1 MPMRIDK
8 LPPRIHHAYWFQAFN
23 AVSWQICLGT
33 PLILFTR
40 ELGAPA
46 VVLGLLAGLAPLTSV
61 LQLFVAPYADRI
73 GYRKLM
79 LRGWTARVVTLVLLV
94 GLPLASGMAPPPV
107 LIAAAVGIM
116 LVFTTLRGIAMCAW
130 LPWIT
135 SIVPRSL
142 RGFYLSRDRIF
153 ISLAS
158 VASLAVSGVFLMGHR
173 EMSAYSIVFGLGF
186 LGGVIS
192 LFFLNRIPEPADTGA
207 AIAPVVSHRAQWLPL
222 LRDQG
227 FRKLLVF
234 SAMVQILVL
243 STGVFVTVFVRE
255 EVQLSDGVILWV
267 AAAASLAGT
276 VALALLRNRIDALG
290 SRPFLGLVFLWWVAY
305 YALWFLLAVSP
316 ARAPAVAVAM
326 MLLAGFFGSIYD
338 LALTRLLMN
347 TVGDQPEATR
357 YFALHSVIVSVLN
370 GFAPMG
376 WGLALDLARATQ
388 VSLAGISLGGYALLF
403 AVQWLLLGLVL
414 LTLVHVREA
423 SSISTRYLFSAALA
437 RAPQVAARYLDCMRS
452 RARRRIAASVSSSQS
467 DGQN

>member
-1 MPMRIDK
+1 MMIDK

-61 LQLFVAPYADRI
+61 LQLLVAPYADRI

-79 LRGWTARVVTLVLLV
+79 LCGWTARVVTLVLLAV
-94 GLPLASGMAPPPV
+94 LPLASGIAPPAV
-107 LIAAAVGIM
+107 LIAATVGVM
-116 LVFTTLRGIAMCAW
+116 LAFTALRGIAMCAW
-130 LPWIT
+130 LPWVT

-186 LGGVIS
+186 LGGAVS
-192 LFFLNRIPEPADTGA
+192 LYFLNRIPEPADTSGA
-207 AIAPVVSHRAQWLPL
+207 VAPAATRQPQWLPL
-222 LRDQG
+222 LRNEG
-227 FRKLLVF
+227 FRKLVIF
-234 SAMVQILVL
+234 SATVQVAVL
-243 STGVFVTVFVRE
+243 STGAFVTVFVRE
-255 EVQLSDGVILWV
+255 EVQLGDGVILWV

-276 VALALLRNRIDALG
+276 FALALLRNRIDALG
-290 SRPFLGLVFLWWVAY
+290 SRPFLGVVFLWWTAY
-305 YALWFLLAVSP
+305 YALWFLLAISP
-316 ARAPAVAVAM
+316 ARSPAMAVGM

-338 LALTRLLMN
+338 LALTRLLMK

-357 YFALHSVIVSVLN
+357 YFALHSVIISVLN
-370 GFAPMG
+370 GFAPMA
-376 WGLALDLARATQ
+376 WGLALDAARAMH
-388 VSLAGISLGGYALLF
+388 VSLAGVSLSGYALFF
-403 AVQWLLLGLVL
+403 AAQWVLLALVL
-414 LTLVHVREA
+414 LMLAQVREV
-423 SSISTRYLFSAALA
+423 SSTSTRRLLSDALIGGA
-437 RAPQVAARYLDCMRS
+437 RAAA
-452 RARRRIAASVSSSQS
+452 RRIANLRLRDRRSRTAASPS
-467 DGQN
+467 DRPNP

>member
-1 MPMRIDK
+1 MMIEK

-33 PLILFTR
+33 PLILFAR

-61 LQLFVAPYADRI
+61 LQLLVAPYADRI

-79 LRGWTARVVTLVLLV
+79 LRGWTARVVTLVLLAA
-94 GLPLASGMAPPPV
+94 LPLASGIAPPAV
-107 LIAAAVGIM
+107 LIAATVGIM
-116 LVFTTLRGIAMCAW
+116 LAFTALRGIAMCAW
-130 LPWIT
+130 LPWVT

-173 EMSAYSIVFGLGF
+173 EMSAYAIVFGLGF
-186 LGGVIS
+186 AGGAVS
-192 LFFLNRIPEPADTGA
+192 LYFLNRIPEPADNAGVVAPA
-207 AIAPVVSHRAQWLPL
+207 ATPQTQWLPL
-222 LRDQG
+222 LRNEG
-227 FRKLLVF
+227 FRKLVIF
-234 SAMVQILVL
+234 SATVQVVVL
-243 STGVFVTVFVRE
+243 STGAFVTVFARE
-255 EVQLSDGVILWV
+255 EAHLSDGVILWA

-276 VALALLRNRIDALG
+276 AALALLRNRIDALG
-290 SRPFLGLVFLWWVAY
+290 SRPFLGVVFLWWAVY
-305 YALWFLLAVSP
+305 YALWFVLAISP
-316 ARAPAVAVAM
+316 ARSPAVAVGM

-370 GFAPMG
+370 GFAPMV
-376 WGLALDLARATQ
+376 WGLALDTARALQ
-388 VSLAGISLGGYALLF
+388 VSVAGVGLSGYALLF
-403 AVQWLLLGLVL
+403 AAQWLLLGLVL
-414 LTLVHVREA
+414 LMLLQVREA
-423 SSISTRYLFSAALA
+423 SSTTTRRLLRDALIGA
-437 RAPQVAARYLDCMRS
+437 PRAAARRLAERRPPSSASKRRS
-452 RARRRIAASVSSSQS
+452 R
-467 DGQN
+467 